1 MAKRLLHL
9 VNCTLL
15 SDIAASQLCVAT
27 ARTDTGFNDI
37 QQDRV
42 KKETGTCSCVYC
54 LGVLTYLPQIRP
66 WPLTECEGLCLTYL
80 KQIRPWP
87 LTECEG
93 LCLHRTQFSNSWYCY
108 IVTTAAALLENSEA
122 SARLTTANGGTFTLT
137 SPRLSSQSCYSMLDW
152 RTLTWL
158 ATATGWARSKCS
170 AICSGKLISVYM
182 IWYDVNRRY
191 GI

>member
-1 MAKRLLHL
+1 VFIVL
-9 VNCTLL
+9 VFL
-15 SDIAASQLCVAT
+15 
-27 ARTDTGFNDI
+27 
-37 QQDRV
+37 
-42 KKETGTCSCVYC
+42 
-54 LGVLTYLPQIRP
+54 LTYHKYDLDL
-66 WPLTECEGLCLTYL
+66 WPSARDCALLTYNKYTLTFDPECEGLCLTYL

-108 IVTTAAALLENSEA
+108 IVTTAAALLENNEA